1 MSGSKNLWSYDGLL
15 EQLTEAQEEINQ
27 LQDGN
32 EQLQIQL
39 SETAETLAEE
49 KQTHLS
55 EVSKLQSALRQ
66 MQSKLQEQTGQIVK
80 LNSAD
85 LILKDNEK
93 LRKDNERL
101 IEEKDLT
108 VKRANKMVAGCQKEY
123 VEKFS
128 QLERYE
134 NTVKEKEKKADDMI
148 ASQSKWIEKQAA
160 AMSERERNYY
170 RAEYK
175 KQAAKLKAGYRAKV
189 TAHETQFFGTILY
202 SIFVTLFAA
211 VKSEVFLADLEN
223 FFLTLWLTIQTYIGY
238 VEQAGNWLVRFSK
251 GISQPIA
258 ATIIY
263 WLLYIVVEVFMIAAP
278 LAMFYYVGRKFL
290 IWYKEQMA
298 DNISLWTA
306 FVTLAVSIFLGS
318 EIRSFLPMNLIL
330 LNVVVH
336 LIYCGVKVYIRGC
349 RKNRE

>member
-1 MSGSKNLWSYDGLL
+1 M
-15 EQLTEAQEEINQ
+15 
-27 LQDGN
+27 
-32 EQLQIQL
+32 
-39 SETAETLAEE
+39 
-49 KQTHLS
+49 
-55 EVSKLQSALRQ
+55 
-66 MQSKLQEQTGQIVK
+66 
-80 LNSAD
+80 
-85 LILKDNEK
+85 KDNKK

-101 IEEKDLT
+101 TEEKDLT
-108 VKRANKMVAGCQKEY
+108 VKRANKMVAASQEEY

-148 ASQSKWIEKQAA
+148 ASQSKRIEKQAT

-223 FFLTLWLTIQTYIGY
+223 FFLTLWHIIQTYIGY
-238 VEQAGNWLVRFSK
+238 VEQAGKWLAGVSNE
-251 GISQPIA
+251 ISQPIA

-278 LAMFYYVGRKFL
+278 LALFYYVGRKFL
-290 IWYKEQMA
+290 IWYKEQIA

-306 FVTLAVSIFLGS
+306 FVTLSVSILLGS
-318 EIRSFLPMNLIL
+318 EIRSFLPVNLIL
-330 LNVVVH
+330 LNMVVH
-336 LIYCGVKVYIRGC
+336 LIYCGTRKIRQIV
-349 RKNRE
+349 